1 MRPHTERRQSG
12 FVLLSLMVFLFVAA
26 LLALGDM
33 RTLAVQQTL
42 AASVFS
48 AENTMV
54 ETESALTRMEEF
66 AAYEGSEL
74 GRRYT
79 LSPRGPVYMTPKLFN
94 DTPICANSTVSDPS
108 TCTKE
113 SCYMYKYPKRE
124 TKSHEDNPRGNWRVT
139 TDRKLLETSPGN
151 LCSYCSPPTLNC
163 KARWDEPPNP
173 SATGNPWAEFTVN
186 FYRNNDNRNPRS
198 EPPSPW
204 PETNVYMK
212 KKFWGMMEYLGRARC
227 NLSDAFPNST
237 NLEAYTAFPTT
248 VASEQARGCRVMRVT
263 VRNQPSTARA
273 PAITLQSTL
282 LVMTNPENPT
292 KPSRNTA
299 TNTNP
304 CCYLPASV
312 PAPASAISTGRFG
325 YDSINGGNLIEAE
338 RISWRQIVPN

>member
-1 MRPHTERRQSG
+1 MRPHTARRQSG

-74 GRRYT
+74 GRNYRNP
-79 LSPRGPVYMTPKLFN
+79 PRGPVYMTPLLSN
-94 DTPICANSTVSDPS
+94 NTPICTNSTVSDQS
-108 TCTKE
+108 QCTKE
-113 SCYMYKYPKRE
+113 SCYMYKYPKAATE
-124 TKSHEDNPRGNWRVT
+124 SNDDNRFGGWGVT
-139 TDRKLLETSPGN
+139 TDRKLLKTSSGN

-186 FYRNNDNRNPRS
+186 FYRNNDRDPRS
-198 EPPSPW
+198 DPPYTR
-204 PETNVYMK
+204 PETDVYLT

-292 KPSRNTA
+292 KASRNTL

-325 YDSINGGNLIEAE
+325 YDPINGGNLIEAE

>member
-1 MRPHTERRQSG
+1 MKPHTARRQSG

-42 AASVFS
+42 AASAFS

-74 GRRYT
+74 GRLYT
-79 LSPRGPVYMTPKLFN
+79 DPPRRPVYMTPSLRN
-94 DTPICANSTVSDPS
+94 GTSQCTNSTVSDPS
-108 TCTKE
+108 WCTKQR
-113 SCYMYKYPKRE
+113 CYMYKYPKLATKSKNDNLFGSWRE
-124 TKSHEDNPRGNWRVT
+124 TLE
-139 TDRKLLETSPGN
+139 RKLLETSPDN

-173 SATGNPWAEFTVN
+173 SASGNPWAEFTVN
-186 FYRNNDNRNPRS
+186 FYRNTGSDPRRDL
-198 EPPSPW
+198 PYIY
-204 PETNVYMK
+204 PETDVYLT
-212 KKFWGMMEYLGRARC
+212 KKFWGMMEYLGWARC
-227 NLSDAFPNST
+227 NLSDTFPNST
-237 NLEAYTAFPTT
+237 NLDAYTAFRTT

-292 KPSRNTA
+292 KASRNPQ
-299 TNTNP
+299 TNRNP

-312 PAPASAISTGRFG
+312 PAPASAISTGRFL
-325 YDSINGGNLIEAE
+325 YDPINGGNLIEAE